1 MAIAITSVCL
11 SAGLSDTPT
20 DSGPKKETAPMNKM
34 WVRNAAA
41 RGDDSARRNVRE
53 RIKRRTFLTPRR
65 TIVLIDPPTA

>member
-1 MAIAITSVCL
+1 
-11 SAGLSDTPT
+11 
-20 DSGPKKETAPMNKM
+20 MNKM